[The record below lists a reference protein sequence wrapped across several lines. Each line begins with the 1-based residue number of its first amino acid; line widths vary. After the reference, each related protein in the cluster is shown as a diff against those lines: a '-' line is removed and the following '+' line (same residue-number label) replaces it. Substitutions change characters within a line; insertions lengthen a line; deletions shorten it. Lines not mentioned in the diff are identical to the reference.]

1 MLYKRVNC
9 KIRGTCNT
17 KGPGGTCAKCG
28 QRPTGGIWWYS
39 FEFGGKRVHESSK
52 STSKTVARDAERA
65 RRRQLEQSWNQ
76 ITKRTLPP
84 SFERAA
90 DDWYEAAKPHLAER
104 TEAIYGDAVR
114 LHLKPALGSLLLC
127 DLDLARIASYQ
138 ARRKAEKASAR
149 TLNKELQVLRMILK
163 RYKLWANLQGDVKF
177 ERESDEIGKALSRED
192 EARLLVACAPNP
204 LLHTV
209 VTLALNTALRKSE
222 IRLLRWNQVDLFKR
236 TLTVGKSKTEGGSGR
251 PIPLNAPAFAA
262 MVKWAGRFPESKAED
277 YVFPACEDA
286 RIDTQHPGQSNM
298 DPSQPITAWRTA
310 WRTATRTIGCPKC
323 RQRQHPAHTCGNH
336 ECKAEIDGL
345 RNPLA
350 GLRFHDLR
358 HTCITKLAEGQASEQ
373 TIMAIA
379 GHVSR
384 KMLERYSHIRME
396 AKRAALDAIAQA
408 PNPAIFQ
415 AASHQN
421 PHQLEEGQ
429 NQQVANSL
437 N

>member
-1 MLYKRVNC
+1 MLYQ
-9 KIRGTCNT
+9 RGKNKT
-17 KGPGGTCAKCG
+17 
-28 QRPTGGIWWYS
+28 WWYS

-65 RRRQLEQSWNQ
+65 RRRQLEQTWNQ

-90 DDWYEAAKPHLAER
+90 DDWFEAAKPHISER
-104 TEAIYGDAVR
+104 TKAIYGDAVR

-127 DLDLARIASYQ
+127 DIDATRIASYQ
-138 ARRKAEKASAR
+138 AKRKAEKASAR

-177 ERESDEIGKALSRED
+177 EREQDEVGKALSRED
-192 EARLLVACAPNP
+192 EARLLAACAPNP
-204 LLHTV
+204 LLHAV
-209 VTLALNTALRKSE
+209 VTLALNTTLRKSE
-222 IRLLRWNQVDLFKR
+222 IRLLRWSQIDLFSR

-251 PIPLNAPAFAA
+251 PIPLNPPAYAA
-262 MVKWAGRFPESKAED
+262 LVKWAGRFPESKPEHF
-277 YVFPACEDA
+277 VFPGCEDA
-286 RIDTQHPGQSNM
+286 RIDTQHPGQGKI
-298 DPSQPITAWRTA
+298 DPMRPIKAWRTA
-310 WRTATRTIGCPKC
+310 WRTATRSIVCPEC
-323 RQRQHPAHTCGNH
+323 GQRQRPAALCCNH
-336 ECKAEIDGL
+336 GCEAAISGL
-345 RNPLA
+345 KSPLA

-384 KMLERYSHIRME
+384 KMLEHYSHIRME

-408 PNPAIFQ
+408 PN
-415 AASHQN
+415 AAMFGAGSHQN
-421 PHQLEEGQ
+421 PHQLAEGQ
-429 NQQVANSL
+429 NRQAANL
-437 N
+437 QN

>member
-1 MLYKRVNC
+1 MTMIYRRGKR
-9 KIRGTCNT
+9 
-17 KGPGGTCAKCG
+17 
-28 QRPTGGIWWYS
+28 GIYWYS
-39 FEFGGKRVHESSK
+39 FEFGGRHIHESSK
-52 STSKTVARDAERA
+52 STSKTVARDAERS
-65 RRRQLEQSWNQ
+65 RRRQLELTWNQ
-76 ITKRTLPP
+76 ISKRTLPP

-104 TEAIYGDAVR
+104 TKAIYGDAVR

-127 DLDLARIASYQ
+127 DIDASRIASYQ

-177 ERESDEIGKALSRED
+177 ERERDEVGKALSRDD
-192 EARLLVACAPNP
+192 EARLLEACAPNP

-209 VTLALNTALRKSE
+209 VTLALNTALRKNE
-222 IRLLRWNQVDLFKR
+222 IRNLEWGQIDLFKR

-251 PIPLNAPAFAA
+251 PIPLNAPAYAA
-262 MVKWAGRFPESKAED
+262 LVKWAGRFPKSKPED

-286 RIDTQHPGQSNM
+286 RIDTQHPGQSNI
-298 DPSQPITAWRTA
+298 DPSQPIKSWRTA
-310 WRTATRTIGCPKC
+310 WRTATRTIECPKC
-323 RQRQHPAHTCGNH
+323 GERQLPGQECRNS
-336 ECKAEIDGL
+336 ECKADIRGL
-345 RNPLA
+345 KNPLA

-358 HTCITKLAEGQASEQ
+358 HTCITKLSEGQASEQ

-384 KMLERYSHIRME
+384 KMLEHYSHIRME

-408 PNPAIFQ
+408 PNPAILG
-415 AASHQN
+415 AVASQN
-421 PHQLEEGQ
+421 PSQLVGSENRQASNLQ
-429 NQQVANSL
+429 N
-437 N
+437 

>member
-1 MLYKRVNC
+1 MLYKRG
-9 KIRGTCNT
+9 K
-17 KGPGGTCAKCG
+17 K
-28 QRPTGGIWWYS
+28 GIWYYS
-39 FEFGGKRVHESSK
+39 FELGGKRIHESSK
-52 STSKTVARDAERA
+52 SKSKTVAREAERS
-65 RRRQLEQSWNQ
+65 RRRQLELTWNQ

-90 DDWYEAAKPHLAER
+90 DDWCEAVNPHLAER
-104 TEAIYGDAVR
+104 TKAIYGDAVR

-127 DLDLARIASYQ
+127 DVDLARIASYQ
-138 ARRKAEKASAR
+138 AKRKAEKASAR

-192 EARLLVACAPNP
+192 EARLLEACAPNP

-236 TLTVGKSKTEGGSGR
+236 ALTVGKSKTEGGSGR
-251 PIPLNAPAFAA
+251 PIPLNSPAFAA
-262 MVKWAGRFPESKAED
+262 IVKWAGRFPESKAED
-277 YVFPACEDA
+277 YAFPACEDA
-286 RIDTQHPGQSNM
+286 RIDTQHPGKSNV
-298 DPSQPITAWRTA
+298 DPSRPIRSWRTA
-310 WRTATRTIGCPKC
+310 WRTATRSVECPKC
-323 RQRQHPAHTCGNH
+323 GQRQRPAKSCCNP
-336 ECKAEIDGL
+336 ECKGDISGL
-345 RNPLA
+345 KNPLA

-384 KMLERYSHIRME
+384 KMLEHYSHIRME

-408 PNPAIFQ
+408 PNPAIFG
-415 AASHQN
+415 AGSHQI
-421 PHQLEEGQ
+421 PHQVTESE
-429 NQQVANSL
+429 NRQVAKPMN
-437 N
+437 

>member
-1 MLYKRVNC
+1 MLYKRG
-9 KIRGTCNT
+9 K
-17 KGPGGTCAKCG
+17 K
-28 QRPTGGIWWYS
+28 GIWYYS
-39 FEFGGKRVHESSK
+39 FEFGGKRIHESSK
-52 STSKTVARDAERA
+52 STSKTVAREAEQS
-65 RRRQLEQSWNQ
+65 RRRQLELTWNQ

-84 SFERAA
+84 SFDRAA
-90 DDWYEAAKPHLAER
+90 DDWYEAVKPHVAER

-114 LHLKPALGSLLLC
+114 LHLKPELASLLLC
-127 DLDLARIASYQ
+127 DVDAGRIASYQ
-138 ARRKAEKASAR
+138 AKRKAEKASAR
-149 TLNKELQVLRMILK
+149 TLSKELQVLRMILK
-163 RYKLWANLQGDVKF
+163 RHKLWANLQGDVKF
-177 ERESDEIGKALSRED
+177 EREQDEVGKALSRED
-192 EARLLVACAPNP
+192 EARLLEACAPNP

-251 PIPLNAPAFAA
+251 PIPLNPPAYAA
-262 MVKWAGRFPESKAED
+262 VVKWAGRFPESKAED

-286 RIDTQHPGQSNM
+286 RIDTQHPGQSNI
-298 DPSQPITAWRTA
+298 DPSRPIKAWRTA
-310 WRTATRTIGCPKC
+310 WRTATRTVECPKC
-323 RQRQHPAHTCGNH
+323 RQRQHPADTCGNP
-336 ECKAEIDGL
+336 ECKADIRGL
-345 RNPLA
+345 KNPLA

-384 KMLERYSHIRME
+384 KMLEHYSHIRME

-408 PNPAIFQ
+408 PKPAIFG
-415 AASHQN
+415 AGSHQI
-421 PHQLEEGQ
+421 PHQVTESE
-429 NQQVANSL
+429 NQRVANPL